1 MARLQGEELLD
12 FLKANEGAELEKL
25 IEGAGYTASRGGR
38 RTLQKS
44 KFFAAFSQANG
55 YNLGS
60 FTVNMPEG
68 LGKEA
73 SYRLKVGPKGL
84 IPVSRAY
91 TDQIGLKPGDYVNVE
106 IDGDAILLVR
116 EDKTET
122 DTVPFDSSTCPVAIA
137 A

>member
-1 MARLQGEELLD
+1 MARLQGQELLKY
-12 FLKANEGAELEKL
+12 LKENEGVELETL

-55 YNLGS
+55 YDLGT

-68 LGKEA
+68 LGKEPT
-73 SYRLKVGPKGL
+73 YRLKVGPKGL

-91 TDQIGLKPGDYVNVE
+91 TTQIGLKHGDYVNVE
-106 IDGDAILLVR
+106 VDGDCIILVKDDGT
-116 EDKTET
+116 DKAEEK
-122 DTVPFDSSTCPVAIA
+122 VPF
-137 A
+137 